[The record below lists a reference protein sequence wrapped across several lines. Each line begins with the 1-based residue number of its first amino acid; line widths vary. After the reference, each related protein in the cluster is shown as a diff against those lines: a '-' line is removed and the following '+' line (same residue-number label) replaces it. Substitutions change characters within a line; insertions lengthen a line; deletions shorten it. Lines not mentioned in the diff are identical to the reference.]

1 METTQL
7 APIEVMRTKAWF
19 AEILSASGVET
30 PYQLKKMASDE
41 RGRSIKY
48 DYYRTGERTPSEE
61 TLSFIEQSF
70 GPAPLAVFRMGP
82 DCAALWAVLG
92 GDEAACQYAVV
103 DWLKVASD
111 PRLLTDQ
118 VAWTFTTLEDQVSLA
133 FRTLGLEQPKGISDS
148 PAFLYTYELPPQPKE
163 DSERYYRPELASQV
177 RATSTPWF
185 ERESVAA
192 FLAKDERVALSTDVR
207 AAFVRLAAASPIA
220 SAIRSY
226 AGPFPTPSADVLPD
240 AVAGVFALRTL
251 AVRRG
256 ELIRETAY
264 LVDVLR
270 PLLPAIFK
278 EWKIGEDLAEYVRE
292 D

>member
-1 METTQL
+1 
-7 APIEVMRTKAWF
+7 
-19 AEILSASGVET
+19 
-30 PYQLKKMASDE
+30 
-41 RGRSIKY
+41 
-48 DYYRTGERTPSEE
+48 
-61 TLSFIEQSF
+61 
-70 GPAPLAVFRMGP
+70 MGP
-82 DCAALWAVLG
+82 DCAALWAVLR
-92 GDEAACQYAVV
+92 GDEAACRYAVV

-148 PAFLYTYELPPQPKE
+148 PGFLYTYELPPQPKE

-177 RATSTPWF
+177 RVTSTPWF

-226 AGPFPTPSADVLPD
+226 AGPFPHAVGGCLARCRGRGICLTHIGRAARRTDPRNGLSGGCAAA
-240 AVAGVFALRTL
+240 AVAGHLQGMEN
-251 AVRRG
+251 RRG
-256 ELIRETAY
+256 PDGICSGRLTSQNQMRQRAGRCCRASSSAPFLTQAPERSLMPR
-264 LVDVLR
+264 
-270 PLLPAIFK
+270 
-278 EWKIGEDLAEYVRE
+278 
-292 D
+292 